1 VTGWERPTPPTPD
14 GSPPPSHWSRPSS
27 ADPLSPGQLIRR
39 AWRLYRATPRPLLRV
54 ALVPEMIRDLL
65 ALPGLVIS
73 GLAIQALVDVMAD
86 FFARAIADPQAYA
99 SGDSLALEAELQAQ
113 LQAAIL
119 PQPDLVALAALGGGL
134 SVAIGLVGSA
144 ALTAAALA
152 KAAGRPISIAGAFR
166 LVAARGGLVKPLVA
180 IGIGWVSVSW
190 LTIALQASPELQA
203 WAGAPGSPR
212 IILIGSLLAILG
224 LVVTVGFVVLAV
236 RWALYIPAVLV
247 ESLGIRPGLARAA
260 RLSSGIRIRLGLA
273 LAGIL
278 ILAALSVGIV
288 ATVVGFAIGIA
299 AGSVWAGYVAYVI
312 ASLAGNLLWA
322 PMVPAM
328 VAEAYRER
336 APEAAADAAVSST

>member
-14 GSPPPSHWSRPSS
+14 GSAPPSHWSRPSS
-27 ADPLSPGQLIRR
+27 SDPLSPGQLIRR
-39 AWRLYRATPRPLLRV
+39 AWRRYRATPRPLLRV
-54 ALVPEMIRDLL
+54 ALVPEVIRDLL

-73 GLAIQALVDVMAD
+73 GLAIQALFAVMAD
-86 FFARAIADPQAYA
+86 FLARAIADPQAYA

-152 KAAGRPISIAGAFR
+152 TAAGRPISIAGAFR

-180 IGIGWVSVSW
+180 IGIGWVAVSW
-190 LTIALQASPELQA
+190 LTIALETSAELQA

-299 AGSVWAGYVAYVI
+299 TGSVWAGYVAYVI
-312 ASLAGNLLWA
+312 TSLAGNLLWA

-336 APEAAADAAVSST
+336 AEGAAADAAVSSR